1 MNKFFSIIFLFLS
14 TSIFSQIKTDWLEL
28 RDVHYKSQYS
38 EEYDSYFQVPFFGK
52 NIEAL
57 NNKEVTITG
66 YMLTLA
72 PDEGVYVLSQNPY
85 ADCFFCGYGGPETAI
100 ELVLK
105 PGHDDFLMDELVTV
119 TGKFKLLYDD
129 VTSGVYR
136 LTDAVAFK
144 E

>member
-1 MNKFFSIIFLFLS
+1 MNKFFVIIFLFLS

-57 NNKEVTITG
+57 DNKEVTITG

-72 PDEGVYVLSQNPY
+72 PDEGAPV
-85 ADCFFCGYGGPETAI
+85 
-100 ELVLK
+100 
-105 PGHDDFLMDELVTV
+105 
-119 TGKFKLLYDD
+119 
-129 VTSGVYR
+129 SGVPGTGTWHYSS
-136 LTDAVAFK
+136 
-144 E
+144 